1 MFADEKIR
9 IAVANRRVVDAR
21 SCMNGQTREDFLWC
35 IERSD
40 VVEKNRLA
48 EAVAQIEVAD
58 PQAATDCDRL
68 ADALIERK
76 LLTRWQVDFLRA
88 GKSSGFILGQY
99 KLLGLLGSGHSSS
112 IFLGEHRM
120 TTALRAIKVL
130 PVSRVSSAAWLARF
144 VNGANAGACVNHRNV
159 AGVFDIGVHR
169 KHHYWVMEYVDGC
182 DLQTTVVK
190 NGPLEWRVAVD
201 FIRQAAE
208 ALAHLHEIGF
218 VHRDVKPSHLMV
230 DKQGVVRLLDLSL
243 ARRLGQENVPTLAA
257 DDEPEWETLDF
268 LSPEQARDPN
278 LVDPRTDIYS
288 LGCTLFYLLTS
299 HPPFAPGR
307 NKVQRILMH
316 QTAEPPDLGEFRRD
330 VPPKLATLCSRMMAR
345 SPDDRPQATAEV
357 VAKLTVIA
365 QG

>member
-1 MFADEKIR
+1 
-9 IAVANRRVVDAR
+9 
-21 SCMNGQTREDFLWC
+21 MNGQTRDQFLSC
-35 IERSD
+35 IERSGL
-40 VVEKNRLA
+40 VETSRLA
-48 EAVAQIEVAD
+48 QALAEIEAAD
-58 PQAATDCDRL
+58 PQAANDCDRL
-68 ADALIERK
+68 ADALVARK
-76 LLTRWQVDFLRA
+76 LLTRWQTDNLRL

-112 IFLGEHRM
+112 IFLGEHLTFRV
-120 TTALRAIKVL
+120 LRAIKVL
-130 PVSRVSSAAWLARF
+130 PVSRVNSAAWLARF

-169 KHHYWVMEYVDGC
+169 KHHYLVMEYVDGC

-208 ALAHLHEIGF
+208 AVAHLHEIGF

-243 ARRLGQENVPTLAA
+243 ARRLGQENVPTIAA

-268 LSPEQARDPN
+268 LAPEQARDPN
-278 LVDPRTDIYS
+278 LVDPLTDIYG
-288 LGCTLFYLLTS
+288 LGCTLFYLLAG

-307 NKVQRILMH
+307 NKLQRMFMH
-316 QTAEPPDLGEFRRD
+316 QTAEPPDPGEFRRD
-330 VPPKLATLCSRMMAR
+330 VPPKLANLCSRMMAR
-345 SPDDRPQATAEV
+345 SPAARPQAAAEV
-357 VAKLTVIA
+357 AAELTAIT
-365 QG
+365 